1 VIARLS
7 RRVVMVIMVMMLMTL
22 VVMIIVVCVVMMI
35 AKAVSIASR
44 DDSDRSILLP
54 ATPNAAKLAC

>member
-1 VIARLS
+1 
-7 RRVVMVIMVMMLMTL
+7 MVMTPMNLVMLMTL
-22 VVMIIVVCVVMMI
+22 AAMVMMMIVVSVVVMMI
-35 AKAVSIASR
+35 ARAVGIASR